1 MFKNFLHE
9 EDKSKDKSTKIK
21 LPSVNE
27 SIKEALEQR
36 EKIMFERI
44 IKWNKERNL
53 IPDKP
58 KEISELWNELDMLE
72 EEMQE
77 LSDANDMNE
86 YIDAL
91 CDVIV
96 VATGAIRKAGYDPY
110 VAMDETLKEIESRT
124 GEIDLNGKFQ
134 KCKTEE
140 CKKKWYKA
148 DYDKAKIPTPYI
160 SGFEPE
166 S

>member
-1 MFKNFLHE
+1 
-9 EDKSKDKSTKIK
+9 
-21 LPSVNE
+21 V
-27 SIKEALEQR
+27 
-36 EKIMFERI
+36 FERI

-53 IPDKP
+53 IQNEP
-58 KEISELWNELDMLE
+58 KEISKLWNELDMLE

-77 LSDANDMNE
+77 LSDAMAMNDTNE

-91 CDVIV
+91 CDIIV

-110 VAMDETLKEIESRT
+110 VAMSETLSEIESRI
-124 GEIDLNGKFQ
+124 GSIDENGKFQ

-148 DYDKAKIPTPYI
+148 DYEKAKIN
-160 SGFEPE
+160 
-166 S
+166 